1 MKITQVTQSNQQK
14 SQSKVNK
21 TQAFG
26 IYFDLSPKLADDFIS
41 RASICCGKDS
51 KEVAFARKF
60 WDKLSGDIVKHNEIE
75 SNHLE
80 SGGVRKI
87 QYLQQYGGWDKFE
100 VLAVNPQNPYARNNY
115 FLAYNAEASDIS
127 NLDNIPNLATHMQKI
142 ITKGK

>member
-51 KEVAFARKF
+51 EEVAFARKF
-60 WDKLSGDIVKHNEIE
+60 WDKLSGDIVKHNETA
-75 SNHLE
+75 SNH
-80 SGGVRKI
+80 SVNSSVKKI
-87 QYLQQYGGWDKFE
+87 QYLQQYGGWNKFE
-100 VLAVNPQNPYARNNY
+100 VSVGKPLPSSPKTDYLMKYNSDEGDSFNY
-115 FLAYNAEASDIS
+115 E
-127 NLDNIPNLATHMQKI
+127 NIPNLATQI
-142 ITKGK
+142 QESITKRK